1 VPSQIFT
8 QDINFERLIVS
19 SQILADFL
27 ETKKPLD
34 FYDGVM
40 QGYERFL
47 SSQYVPTQPIRP
59 KVILSLQNINLE
71 YYEGGD
77 TGELILLIPSLIN
90 KSYIFNLSEYNSL
103 AKDLVEKGKSVLL
116 VNWGEKPYNYSF
128 DEYLTQI
135 LHPIVNFI
143 KKEFVGANI
152 HTVGYCM
159 GAIFALKLSNY
170 FNFTKTTL
178 IAPILDFNHFNLSK
192 TNNLLEKQY
201 ITGSEINGFFSNLFA
216 KDIAEKYYRFSFLK
230 EGTRQYYSF
239 LDKEYWLHDSI
250 SVSSKALKDLING
263 ESLGV
268 SLDGLNFDNLN
279 LITGKFDKIAP
290 KESYKPLHKAS
301 ITELATG
308 HLGLVV
314 GLNPKFLIG

>member
-1 VPSQIFT
+1 MPSQLFT

-47 SSQYVPTQPIRP
+47 SSQYVPIRP
-59 KVILSLQNINLE
+59 ICPKIIFSIQNTNLE

-77 TGELILLIPSLIN
+77 EIILLIPSLIN

-143 KKEFVGANI
+143 KKEFVEANI

-159 GAIFALKLSNY
+159 GAIFAIKLSNY
-170 FNFTKTTL
+170 FNFIKTTL
-178 IAPILDFNHFNLSK
+178 IAPILDFSHFNLSK

-201 ITGSEINGFFSNLFA
+201 ITGSEINSFFSNLFA

-250 SVSSKALKDLING
+250 GVSSRALKDLISGVN
-263 ESLGV
+263 LGV
-268 SLDGLNFDNLN
+268 SLEGLNFNNLN

-301 ITELATG
+301 LTELATG